1 MFGDGLQTQDHNTRG
16 CTGKWIH
23 RGLMEVLVKL
33 VEKRDP
39 KRAVN
44 RYLMVYRATPHR
56 MMGQSRFRQSCL
68 RCCQR
73 LIGR

>member
-1 MFGDGLQTQDHNTRG
+1 MLGDGLQTQDHNTRG

-44 RYLMVYRATPHR
+44 RYLMAYRATPTE
-56 MMGQSRFRQSCL
+56 
-68 RCCQR
+68 
-73 LIGR
+73 